1 MDAMFNTFN
10 DTIKMSLFSKIKTNN
25 PVIDALLS
33 TIVLTFMSYIVKV
46 VYEYNIG
53 AVYGSLF
60 DIDVFDRLTYYTY
73 KKNTILLSGKKC
85 SSIGYFSSVP
95 VISSV
100 FGNRFKAVW
109 QEINNNIDKNPSIY
123 EIKDFLTLTPDR
135 YDDSNGSESG
145 SNDND
150 GVYIVSQKKAFLF
163 NPELQIFAITSITK
177 EESSGEKDKKN
188 NSKIEDIDITLYSY
202 HTSLAQ
208 MKIFVDDLTRKYID
222 NIELSRNGKRFIYT
236 LINTKYE
243 DNKFECWKET
253 VFDTTRSFDNM
264 FFEGKPDIIKK
275 IDFFINNKDW
285 YYQKGIPYTLGI
297 GLHGPPGTGKT
308 SFIKSLAIKTG
319 RHIKSIS
326 FKLLKTRRHLNEFF
340 FENRYCQNNKPNSI
354 GFPQKIVV
362 IEDIDAQGDVVLD
375 RSKKNK
381 SNNNNTV
388 NMVDTV
394 NMVQN
399 LIHNENSRGSYR
411 DTDRGSGSG
420 SYRDTDRGS
429 GSGSGSYCGSG
440 SGSGSGSYRG
450 SGRDRDTGS
459 GSGRDQLMISSVLRP
474 IEDDLIT
481 LDDILNLWDGLE
493 ENSGRILVI
502 SSNHYNDLDPALTR
516 PGRIDIT
523 IAMNNASL
531 EIIAEMYKHLYETDV
546 IDMKLLRKVKP
557 LFYSPAE
564 IINLYLMYKN
574 EPNKFMERLGLNK
587 KI

>member
-1 MDAMFNTFN
+1 MDALHNTFN
-10 DTIKMSLFSKIKTNN
+10 DTIKMSLFAKIKTNN

-33 TIVLTFMSYIVKV
+33 TIVLTVMSYIVKV

-53 AVYGSLF
+53 TVYGSLF
-60 DIDVFDRLTYYTY
+60 EIDVFDRLKYYTY

-85 SSIGYFSSVP
+85 SSMGYFSSVP
-95 VISSV
+95 VISSI

-109 QEINNNIDKNPSIY
+109 QEINNNIDTNPSIY
-123 EIKDFLTLTPDR
+123 EIKDFLTLTNNPDYPR
-135 YDDSNGSESG
+135 HDTDSGD

-150 GVYIVSQKKAFLF
+150 GVYIVSQQKAFLF
-163 NPELQIFAITSITK
+163 NAELQIFAITSIYK

-188 NSKIEDIDITLYSY
+188 NSKVENIDITLYSY
-202 HTSLAQ
+202 HTSLSQ
-208 MKIFVDDLTRKYID
+208 MKIFVDDLTQKYID

-243 DNKFECWKET
+243 DNKFDCWKET
-253 VFDTTRSFDNM
+253 VFDTTRSFNNM
-264 FFEGKPDIIKK
+264 FFEGKTDIIKK
-275 IDFFINNKDW
+275 IDFFLNNKEW

-326 FKLLKTRRHLNEFF
+326 FKLLKTRKQLHDFF

-375 RSKKNK
+375 RSKKTN
-381 SNNNNTV
+381 SNINTV
-388 NMVDTV
+388 DIVDTV
-394 NMVQN
+394 NMVQK
-399 LIHNENSRGSYR
+399 LIHNENSRGSSSSSS
-411 DTDRGSGSG
+411 SGSG
-420 SYRDTDRGS
+420 SCRDRNRNRGRDTDT
-429 GSGSGSYCGSG
+429 
-440 SGSGSGSYRG
+440 
-450 SGRDRDTGS
+450 D
-459 GSGRDQLMISSVLRP
+459 SGRDQLMFSSMLRP
-474 IEDDLIT
+474 IEDELIT

-531 EIIAEMYKHLYETDV
+531 EIITEMYKHLYETDV
-546 IDMKLLRKVKP
+546 IDMKLLRKIKP